1 MTISLLNT
9 TGSNTKVKKSE
20 SGSGYRI
27 GSLSMAPD
35 DIICPNRKIAMCD
48 VDCLFK
54 SGRGTFANV
63 IKARRAKTK
72 LWHQDRKQFL
82 EILYKDI
89 ERHIRSSNKARL
101 IPAVRLNVISDIDWE
116 NYGIFDRYPELV
128 GYDYTK
134 RPERLGHTPDNYQ
147 LMFSYS
153 GAPKYQNM
161 VGHAL
166 GTEIPISVV
175 FRGGFPSQF
184 MGREVI
190 DGDLSDLFNLKA
202 RNKIVGLKL
211 KGGKDIQLSQS
222 PFIVDN
228 PELLEVA
235 A

>member
-1 MTISLLNT
+1 MIRNLLVTN
-9 TGSNTKVKKSE
+9 GSNTKVRKSQK
-20 SGSGYRI
+20 GSGYKI

-35 DIICPNRKIAMCD
+35 DIICLNRKIAKCD

-54 SGRGTFANV
+54 SGRGAMSNV
-63 IKARRAKTK
+63 QQSRRAKTK
-72 LWHQDRKQFL
+72 LWHQDRNLFL

-89 ERHIRSSNKARL
+89 ERHIKSSQRADL
-101 IPAVRLNVISDIDWE
+101 IPAVRLNVISDIGWE

-134 RPERLGHTPDNYQ
+134 RPERIGKTPDNYK

-153 GAPKYQNM
+153 GAPDYQPM
-161 VGHAL
+161 VKQAL
-166 GTEIPISVV
+166 KTDIPISTV
-175 FRGGFPSQF
+175 FRGGFPSTWL
-184 MGREVI
+184 GREVV
-190 DGDLSDLFNLKA
+190 DGDQSDLFNLRAK
-202 RNKIVGLKL
+202 NKIVGLKL
-211 KGGKDIQLSQS
+211 KGGKDIQQSQS